1 MMDQAPARRRAFH
14 RLLGTALGLFVGWLR
29 VAEAQAPPPPPPPL
43 SEAAVKAGFLLN
55 FTTFVEWPPTA
66 LQGHDRFIVAI
77 YGDDAVALEME
88 RLAAGRQVRGL
99 PLVVRSLREPG
110 PAERPHLAYIGRAHA
125 WQLRDMA
132 ARLPGPVLLVT
143 HGQAGLEAG
152 AVLNFVHDSGRL
164 RFEAS
169 KRAAEQRG
177 LRISSRLLAVAITV
191 EGR

>member
-1 MMDQAPARRRAFH
+1 MMLLLLASARRRVVG
-14 RLLGTALGLFVGWLR
+14 RLIGVTLGLLFLGWLP
-29 VAEAQAPPPPPPPL
+29 VAQAQPL
-43 SEAAVKAGFLLN
+43 ASPSEAAVKAGFLLN

-66 LQGHDRFIVAI
+66 LDGYDRFIVGI
-77 YGDDAVALEME
+77 YGDDAVALELE

-110 PAERPHLAYIGRAHA
+110 PADRVHLAYIGRTYEG
-125 WQLRDMA
+125 QVREMA

-143 HGQAGLEAG
+143 HAAGGLDAG
-152 AVLNFVHDSGRL
+152 AVLNFVLDSGRV

-177 LRISSRLLAVAITV
+177 LRLSSRLLAVAITV

>member
-1 MMDQAPARRRAFH
+1 MMDQALARRRAFG
-14 RLLGTALGLFVGWLR
+14 RFLGAALGLFLGWLR
-29 VAEAQAPPPPPPPL
+29 VAEAQAPPPLPPL
-43 SEAAVKAGFLLN
+43 SEAAIKAGFLLN
-55 FTTFVEWPPTA
+55 FTTFVEWPPAA

-77 YGDDAVALEME
+77 YGDDSVALELD

-110 PAERPHLAYIGRAHA
+110 PAERVHVAYLGRAQEG
-125 WQLRDMA
+125 QLRDMA

-143 HGQAGLEAG
+143 HAQAGLDAG

-169 KRAAEQRG
+169 KRGAEQRG
-177 LRISSRLLAVAITV
+177 LRISSRLLAVAVTV